1 MHQQRTLSH
10 AASSAQGISL
20 AERRAVEGA
29 KRQRNAQQQR
39 RGTYLAMGPSGCVCV
54 SLLAYSYH
62 LLRARPLAD
71 RRPKIRLIEPGGQDS
86 NRTVSVS
93 RRVLKL
99 ALDHLLVLLQRRL
112 LS

>member
-1 MHQQRTLSH
+1 
-10 AASSAQGISL
+10 
-20 AERRAVEGA
+20 
-29 KRQRNAQQQR
+29 
-39 RGTYLAMGPSGCVCV
+39 MGPSGCVRV
-54 SLLAYSYH
+54 SLLILH

-99 ALDHLLVLLQRRL
+99 ALDHLLVLLQRRS
-112 LS
+112 LSWSLVPPRS